1 MKQERT
7 GVSQAPR
14 PHKWP
19 GEAGTKSSS
28 GKKQTTDSRKAH
40 ASFRRYLL
48 VRTTSKRNIRLQCT
62 PLKLGN
68 AFTRQ
73 IFTVCEGES
82 LLLKV

>member
-7 GVSQAPR
+7 GVSQVPR

-19 GEAGTKSSS
+19 GES
-28 GKKQTTDSRKAH
+28 GNTVFFPEETNNRFKESTCFLPLVPACAYH
-40 ASFRRYLL
+40 IEAYL
-48 VRTTSKRNIRLQCT
+48 RLQCT
-62 PLKLGN
+62 PLKLEN
-68 AFTRQ
+68 AFPRQ